1 VKTRGKPKG
10 NEEAACN
17 AHIACHAANVAIF
30 LDRPVKYDNVT
41 NRFVGDE
48 QANRLL
54 SEAFREPWRM

>member
-1 VKTRGKPKG
+1 
-10 NEEAACN
+10 
-17 AHIACHAANVAIF
+17 
-30 LDRPVKYDNVT
+30 VKYDNVT